1 MWVRAQTVLCLVLIL
16 CICCVESFHRKGLKK
31 NKKKKNKTK
40 NKNRTTSDLILDSL
54 QGDQGMAGAPGARGE
69 PGKDGRPV
77 IFSYDISFFSDY
89 SIRIIFNI

>member
-40 NKNRTTSDLILDSL
+40 NKSRPTSDFILNSL
-54 QGDQGMAGAPGARGE
+54 QGDQGVAGAPGPRGE

-77 IFSYDISFFSDY
+77 SNTFVHYE
-89 SIRIIFNI
+89 